1 MVLRCYPSCASL
13 SLLLLCLS
21 SHTWVGS
28 SSYLN
33 GKLYGIL
40 RLLNENILL
49 TSPSDI
55 VLREEARLFFFVNKY
70 RTMRRKSSDRVLLIG

>member
-1 MVLRCYPSCASL
+1 M
-13 SLLLLCLS
+13 
-21 SHTWVGS
+21 
-28 SSYLN
+28 N

-70 RTMRRKSSDRVLLIG
+70 RTMRRKSSDRVLLID